1 MQKIETKSST
11 TEWSGSIDRAF
22 GEVFQIFGQSIFG
35 IAVGLGELIKRGVSV
50 PHTAFLVLSSYS
62 LYVYLLVKEN
72 IHLKLF
78 LALEPDLFY
87 WLRSKGMFF
96 GDNIHQFILI
106 SALVVLCSSFYLGFR
121 WMYIRAKH
129 EKIFR
134 LARLKNSEDK
144 FPRIISSIRIDK
156 DTLRMKIDPKGLGVS
171 DFEAKKDQLEGLFKK
186 GEIEEVVRTKN
197 DQSKIEILFS
207 KSELPKMIR
216 YSDIQTNQLT
226 KDHFVIGMS
235 KTGVLAQDI
244 SELPHML
251 IAGMTGSGKSV
262 FFKQVLM
269 SLLSSTSNLKMYL
282 IDLKGGLEM
291 TDFQGSE
298 RVEIISNVKDA
309 VDVLEK
315 VKEEMEARF
324 DYLKSINKKTIVP
337 ERDNKT
343 RIVLGIDECSV
354 LYMKKNKG
362 TSDYQNKIRARE
374 ITDDIAK
381 LSRAAGIHLI
391 LATQKVTKE
400 TIDTSIQD
408 NIAAKVCFKM
418 SGNNA
423 SVLVLGNKRAEELPQ
438 IRGRAIW
445 HYGQDFIQFQAP
457 LIEEKEIIEF
467 CKNDVVEQKTI
478 LKKAKSKG
486 SEDIN
491 NNNITNISVKGGESL
506 IQEIVNS
513 AGGNKDE
520 KKEES

>member
-22 GEVFQIFGQSIFG
+22 GEIFQILGQAIFG
-35 IAVGLGELIKRGVSV
+35 LGVGLGELIRHCIQK
-50 PHTAFLVLSSYS
+50 PITAFLMLSSYS
-62 LYVYLLVKEN
+62 LYVYLVVGKN
-72 IHLKLF
+72 IHLRLL
-78 LALEPDLFY
+78 LAFDSTTFY
-87 WLRSKGMFF
+87 WLRGKGYFDGDEYYHFF
-96 GDNIHQFILI
+96 LVSSVIFSLT
-106 SALVVLCSSFYLGFR
+106 ALVLGIK
-121 WMYIRAKH
+121 WMYIRARD
-129 EKIFR
+129 EKIFK
-134 LARLKNSEDK
+134 LARLKNSEDR
-144 FPRIISSIRIDK
+144 FPRIISRTRIDK
-156 DTLRMKIDPKGLGVS
+156 DSLKMRIDPKGLGVS
-171 DFEAKKDQLEGLFKK
+171 DFEAKKDQLEGLFKT
-186 GEIEEVVRTKN
+186 GVIEEISRVKN

-207 KSELPKMIR
+207 NAELPNMIR
-216 YSDIQTNQLT
+216 FSDLETSQVS

-235 KTGVLAQDI
+235 KNGVITQNIA
-244 SELPHML
+244 ELPHML

-262 FFKQVLM
+262 FFKQVLI
-269 SLLSSTSNLKMYL
+269 SLLESTPKLKMYL

-291 TDFQGSE
+291 TDFKDSE
-298 RVEIISNVKDA
+298 RVQIISNVKDA

-315 VKEEMEARF
+315 VKDEMEDRF
-324 DYLKSINKKTIVP
+324 EHLKSIKKKTIVP
-337 ERDNKT
+337 DRDGMP

-362 TSDYQNKIRARE
+362 SSDYHNKVRARE

-381 LSRAAGIHLI
+381 LSRAAGIHLV

-457 LIEEKEIIEF
+457 YIEEKEIIEF
-467 CKNDVVEQKTI
+467 CKGDKAKQKTN
-478 LKKAKSKG
+478 LNKK
-486 SEDIN
+486 ETI
-491 NNNITNISVKGGESL
+491 GGENVKKSEGKSVVSKL
-506 IQEIVNS
+506 KPVTE
-513 AGGNKDE
+513 E
-520 KKEES
+520 KPNET

>member
-1 MQKIETKSST
+1 MQKIDVKSST

-22 GEVFQIFGQSIFG
+22 GEIFQLFGQAIFG
-35 IAVGLGELIKRGVSV
+35 IGVGLGELIRFAFQRTL
-50 PHTAFLVLSSYS
+50 TAFLAVSSYC
-62 LYVYLLVKEN
+62 LYVYLLVKDN
-72 IHLKLF
+72 LHLKLF
-78 LALEPDLFY
+78 LALDKEAFF
-87 WLRSKGMFF
+87 WLRNKGVFN
-96 GDNIHQFILI
+96 GDNTYHFL
-106 SALVVLCSSFYLGFR
+106 LVSTFVLVIACAIFGFR
-121 WMYIRAKH
+121 WMYLRARD
-129 EKIFR
+129 EKIFK
-134 LARLKNSEDK
+134 LARLKNSEDR
-144 FPRIISSIRIDK
+144 FPRVINRIRIDK
-156 DTLRMKIDPKGLGVS
+156 DTIKMRIDPKGLGVT
-171 DFEAKKDQLEGLFKK
+171 DFESKKDQLEGLFKL
-186 GEIEEVVRTKN
+186 GVIEEIKRAKN
-197 DQSKIEILFS
+197 DQSKLEILFS
-207 KSELPKMIR
+207 RAELPKMIR
-216 YSDIQTNQLT
+216 FSDLETSQVS

-235 KTGVLAQDI
+235 KNGVITQNIA
-244 SELPHML
+244 ELPHML

-269 SLLSSTSNLKMYL
+269 SLLGSTPKLKMYL

-291 TDFQGSE
+291 TDFKDSE

-315 VKEEMEARF
+315 VKNEMEDRF
-324 DYLKSINKKTIVP
+324 EHLKSIEKKTIVP
-337 ERDNKT
+337 ERDGMP

-362 TSDYQNKIRARE
+362 SSDYHNKVRARE

-381 LSRAAGIHLI
+381 LSRAAGIHLV

-457 LIEEKEIIEF
+457 FIEEKEIIEF
-467 CKNDVVEQKTI
+467 CKEDKTKQKTKVV
-478 LKKAKSKG
+478 KKKKTG
-486 SEDIN
+486 GEKKSEDSN
-491 NNNITNISVKGGESL
+491 DSL
-506 IQEIVNS
+506 IGELEKTSGGVVNE
-513 AGGNKDE
+513 A
-520 KKEES
+520 